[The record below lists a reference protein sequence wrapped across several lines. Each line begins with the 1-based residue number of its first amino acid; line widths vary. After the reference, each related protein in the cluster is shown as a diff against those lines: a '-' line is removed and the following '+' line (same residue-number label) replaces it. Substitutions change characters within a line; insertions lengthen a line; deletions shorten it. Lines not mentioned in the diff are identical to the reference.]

1 MNFSRLDDTS
11 FPDLQNANPYAVKN
25 EFDYTRWIAG
35 TRVRLVNV
43 LWNSDYSNAVKF
55 SDDKKRDEWFDSI
68 EDGISVELKSNVSIV
83 PGGSVK
89 LPMPY
94 DVCARYN
101 YMYIDIPMMTSSS
114 QPIDYEDE
122 SGKRR
127 WYFFINQIEYSAPNT
142 TIANVQPDIWTNFI
156 NGADIRY
163 MMLERGH
170 APVAES
176 DTDEYLSMPI
186 RNSRYLLAPDVNYDD
201 STVISN
207 SRFIPF
213 GSGQKYICFASTAAP
228 SMMDEPHIG
237 SASTNSSASDSISY
251 YDASQWYGYQLEV
264 KGFGYGTGRDF
275 SSLNVPVSSGVSA
288 DGMTPNGTYVYAVP
302 ADDST
307 FIADMQEH
315 FPSLA
320 RTMRCIF
327 IADESMISISS
338 AHQIHGH
345 NVFECAAKAG
355 HVADVN
361 LEKSMFGFT
370 EEESRF
376 AKLYTYPYSR
386 LEVRDNAGHKVDI
399 RIENTGRI
407 GLETL
412 CSIAYPVLDFRA
424 FLSGIN
430 GTGSDTYSWKRL
442 DGTSMDRL
450 IGRDDWSEFCIEIGI
465 PTYSLYMDA
474 ATEWQLD
481 NYGRSIEGKRRHA
494 LAGYHDAA
502 RSANLGL
509 ANAKASSANAQANSY
524 RTAEAANSNAHD
536 EASSAESNAF
546 DSADTEKANADA
558 AATTAQTNADNSAAC
573 SRDNINLSIANATAN
588 TNQANR
594 SASELNKNGNDQSTI
609 ETKRMAD
616 LSKLTT
622 TDENQRTAAI
632 TASNGEA
639 NFATSVVQGAYSG
652 ATGGAL
658 AGPGGSLLGGLIGVG
673 VGLLTSAAQGTAA
686 KNNAVAVMNANSAIS
701 DASNG
706 ASININANSCAYAT
720 LKTKL
725 NAVNLTNI
733 TSNNNTMAAGQRDN
747 AYNAAVTNAANAYNM
762 QTSNASRTNST
773 ARGNAA
779 RTYGTLTGNADR
791 TLSME
796 KANADATKSTSDAN
810 SARTRDISILNAK
823 ENLEASAADAMYEM
837 QDLKHGRPA
846 EIVSA
851 SGDSTMLSEGLQGV
865 QINVRTQPESA
876 IAQTAAMFARYGY
889 SLNQIWD
896 VGKSGLSMMKNF
908 TYWKASDIWIDVR
921 NSGRS
926 DIADALSRMFYN
938 GITVWS
944 NPEKIG
950 KVAIYDN

>member
-25 EFDYTRWIAG
+25 EFDYTRWVAG

-55 SDDKKRDEWFDSI
+55 SDDKDRDSWFDSI

-101 YMYIDIPMMTSSS
+101 YMYIDIPMMTSPA

-176 DTDEYLSMPI
+176 DTDAYLSMPI

-201 STVISN
+201 STVISD

-213 GSGQKYICFASTAAP
+213 GSGHKYICFASTAAP
-228 SMMDEPHIG
+228 SMMDESHIG
-237 SASTNSSASDSISY
+237 IASTNSGASDSISY
-251 YDASQWYGYQLEV
+251 SDTSDWYGYQLEV
-264 KGFGYGTGRDF
+264 HGFGYGTGRDF
-275 SSLNVPVSSGVSA
+275 SSLNVPVSSGLSA

-345 NVFECAAKAG
+345 SIFECAAKSG

-376 AKLYTYPYSR
+376 AKLYTFPYSR
-386 LEVRDNAGHKVDI
+386 LEVRDNAGHKADI

-442 DGTSMDRL
+442 DGTSMDKL
-450 IGRDDWSEFCIEIGI
+450 IGRDDWSEFSIDIGI

-474 ATEWQLD
+474 STEWQLD
-481 NYGRSIEGKRRHA
+481 SYGRSIEGKRRHA

-509 ANAKASSANAQANSY
+509 VNAKASSANAQANSY
-524 RTAEAANSNAHD
+524 RAAEAANSNAHD

-558 AATTAQTNADNSAAC
+558 AATTAKTNADNSAAC
-573 SRDNINLSIANATAN
+573 SRDNISLSIANATAN
-588 TNQANR
+588 TNQANTT
-594 SASELNKNGNDQSTI
+594 ASHLNQYGNTQSTS
-609 ETKRMAD
+609 ETEKWGS
-616 LSKLTT
+616 LSKYTT
-622 TDENQRTAAI
+622 NEENQRTTTT
-632 TASNGEA
+632 TAESSEA

-652 ATGGAL
+652 ATGAAM
-658 AGPGGSLLGGLIGVG
+658 AGPGGAVAGGLIGMGVG
-673 VGLLTSAAQGTAA
+673 VLTAAAQGVAA
-686 KNNAVAVMNANSAIS
+686 KNNAAAIVNANSAIA
-701 DASNG
+701 DATIAMSAYVNSS
-706 ASININANSCAYAT
+706 ACQWATMKTQENADNAT
-720 LKTKL
+720 KQT
-725 NAVNLTNI
+725 
-733 TSNNNTMAAGQRDN
+733 NNNNAMAAGQRDN
-747 AYNAAVTNAANAYNM
+747 AYNAATTNAANAYNM

-779 RTYGTLTGNADR
+779 RTYGTLTDNADR

-796 KANADATKSTSDAN
+796 KANADATKATSDAN

-865 QINVRTQPESA
+865 QINVRTQPEGA

-889 SLNQIWD
+889 ALNQIWD

>member
-11 FPDLQNANPYAVKN
+11 FPDLENANPYAVKN
-25 EFDYTRWIAG
+25 EFDYTRWVAG

-55 SDDKKRDEWFDSI
+55 PDDGKRDAWFDSI

-94 DVCARYN
+94 DVCAHYN
-101 YMYIDIPMMTSSS
+101 YMYIDIPIMTSSTH
-114 QPIDYEDE
+114 PVDYEDG

-142 TIANVQPDIWTNFI
+142 TIANVQPDIWTNYI
-156 NGADIRY
+156 NGVDIRY

-176 DTDEYLSMPI
+176 NTDTYLLMPI
-186 RNSRYLLAPDVNYDD
+186 SNSRYLLAPDVNYDD
-201 STVISN
+201 ATVISD

-228 SMMDEPHIG
+228 SMMDESHIG
-237 SASTNSSASDSISY
+237 TASTNSSASDSISY
-251 YDASQWYGYQLEV
+251 SDTSDWYGYQLEAD
-264 KGFGYGTGRDF
+264 GFGYGTGKDF
-275 SSLNVPVSSGVSA
+275 SSLNVPVSSGASA
-288 DGMTPNGTYVYAVP
+288 DGMIPNGTHVYAVP
-302 ADDST
+302 ASDSA
-307 FIADMQEH
+307 FVPDMQEY

-320 RTMRCIF
+320 RTMKCIF
-327 IADESMISISS
+327 IADESMISVGS
-338 AHQIHGH
+338 AHVIHGH
-345 NVFECAAKAG
+345 SIYECAAKSG
-355 HVADVN
+355 HVADIN
-361 LEKSMFGFT
+361 LDKSMFGFT
-370 EEESRF
+370 EDESRF

-386 LEVRDNAGHKVDI
+386 LELRDNAGHKTDI

-424 FLSGIN
+424 FFSGIN

-442 DGTSMDRL
+442 DGTSIDRL
-450 IGRDDWSEFCIEIGI
+450 VGRDDWSEFSIDIGI

-481 NYGRSIEGKRRHA
+481 NYGRSVEGKRRHA

-524 RTAEAANSNAHD
+524 RAAEAADSNAHD
-536 EASSAESNAF
+536 AATSAESNAF
-546 DSADTEKANADA
+546 DSADTEKTNADA

-573 SRDNINLSIANATAN
+573 SRDNISLSIANATAN
-588 TNQANR
+588 TNQANQT
-594 SASELNKNGNDQSTI
+594 ASELTKNGNDQSTI
-609 ETKRMAD
+609 EAQRWAD
-616 LSKLTT
+616 LSEYTANE
-622 TDENQRTAAI
+622 ENQRTVTT
-632 TASNGEA
+632 TANSSES
-639 NFATSVVQGAYSG
+639 NFATSAISGAYSG
-652 ATGGAL
+652 ATGAAL
-658 AGPGGSLLGGLIGVG
+658 AGPAGAAAGGLIGLGVG
-673 VGLLTSAAQGTAA
+673 VINAAVQGTSA
-686 KNNAVAVMNANSAIS
+686 KNNATAIVNANKAIA

-706 ASININANSCAYAT
+706 ASLNINSIACQYAT
-720 LKTKL
+720 LKTQL
-725 NAVNLTNI
+725 NVNNAERL
-733 TSNNNTMAAGQRDN
+733 TSNNNAMAAGQRDN
-747 AYNAAVTNAANAYNM
+747 AYNAATTNAANAYNM
-762 QTSNASRTNST
+762 QTSNASRSNST

-779 RTYGTLTGNADR
+779 RTCNALVGNADR

-796 KANADATKSTSDAN
+796 KANADATKATSDAN
-810 SARTRDISILNAK
+810 STRTRDISILNAK
-823 ENLEASAADAMYEM
+823 ESLEASAADEMYEM

-851 SGDSTMLSEGLQGV
+851 SGDSTMLSEGIQGV
-865 QINVRTQPESA
+865 QINVRTQPEGA

-889 SLNQIWD
+889 ALNQIWD
-896 VGKSGLSMMKNF
+896 VGKSGLSMMKSF

-926 DIADALSRMFYN
+926 DIADSLSRMFYN

>member
-11 FPDLQNANPYAVKN
+11 FPDLKNANPYAVKN
-25 EFDYTRWIAG
+25 EFDYTRWVAG

-55 SDDKKRDEWFDSI
+55 EDDEERDRWFDSMD
-68 EDGISVELKSNVSIV
+68 DGITAELKSNVSIV

-94 DVCARYN
+94 DVCAHYN
-101 YMYIDIPMMTSSS
+101 YMYIDIPIMTSSTH
-114 QPIDYEDE
+114 PVDYEDE

-142 TIANVQPDIWTNFI
+142 TIANVQPDIWTNYI

-176 DTDEYLSMPI
+176 DTDTYLSMPI
-186 RNSRYLLAPDVNYDD
+186 SNSRYLLAPDINYDD
-201 STVISN
+201 STVISD
-207 SRFIPF
+207 SRFVPF
-213 GSGQKYICFASTAAP
+213 GNGSKYICFASTAAP
-228 SMMDEPHIG
+228 SMMDEAHIG
-237 SASTNSSASDSISY
+237 TASTNSSASDSISY
-251 YDASQWYGYQLEV
+251 SDASDWYGYQLEAN
-264 KGFGYGTGRDF
+264 GFGYGTGKDF
-275 SSLNVPVSSGVSA
+275 SSLNAPVSSGLSA
-288 DGMTPNGTYVYAVP
+288 DGMTPNGTYAYAVP
-302 ADDST
+302 ASDSA
-307 FIADMQEH
+307 FVPDMQEY

-320 RTMRCIF
+320 RTMKCIF
-327 IADESMISISS
+327 IADESMISVGS
-338 AHQIHGH
+338 AHVIHGH
-345 NVFECAAKAG
+345 SIYECAAKSG
-355 HVADVN
+355 HVADIN

-370 EEESRF
+370 EDESRF

-386 LEVRDNAGHKVDI
+386 LELRDNAGHKADI

-412 CSIAYPVLDFRA
+412 CSIAYPVLDFRV
-424 FLSGIN
+424 FFSGIN
-430 GTGSDTYSWKRL
+430 GTGSDSYSWKKL
-442 DGTSMDRL
+442 DGTSIDRL
-450 IGRDDWSEFCIEIGI
+450 VGRDDWSEFCIDIGI

-481 NYGRSIEGKRRHA
+481 NYGRSVEGRRRHA

-509 ANAKASSANAQANSY
+509 ANAKASSSNAQANSY
-524 RTAEAANSNAHD
+524 RAAEAADSNAHD
-536 EASSAESNAF
+536 AASSAESNAF
-546 DSADTEKANADA
+546 DSADAEKTNAVA
-558 AATTAQTNADNSAAC
+558 AADTAQSNTDNSAAC
-573 SRDNINLSIANATAN
+573 ARDNISLSIANATAN
-588 TNQANR
+588 TNQANQTASNLNLTGNTQ
-594 SASELNKNGNDQSTI
+594 SASEA
-609 ETKRMAD
+609 TKWAS
-616 LSKLTT
+616 LSQYTT
-622 TDENQRTAAI
+622 TEENQRTTTT
-632 TASNGEA
+632 TATSSEA
-639 NFATSVVQGAYSG
+639 NFATSVVSGAYSG
-652 ATGGAL
+652 ATGAAL
-658 AGPGGSLLGGLIGVG
+658 AGPAGAAAGGIIGAGVG
-673 VGLLTSAAQGTAA
+673 VLTAAVQGTAA
-686 KNNAVAVMNANSAIS
+686 KNNASAIVNANSAI
-701 DASNG
+701 AS
-706 ASININANSCAYAT
+706 ATNSMSLYVNSSACQYAT
-720 LKTKL
+720 QKTQL
-725 NAVNLTNI
+725 NVQNATAI
-733 TSNNNTMAAGQRDN
+733 TDNNNAMAAGQRDN
-747 AYNAAVTNAANAYNM
+747 AYNAATTNAANAYNM

-779 RTYGTLTGNADR
+779 RTCNALIGNADR

-796 KANADATKSTSDAN
+796 KANADATKATSDAN
-810 SARTRDISILNAK
+810 STRTRDISILNAK

-837 QDLKHGRPA
+837 QDLKHGKPA

-865 QINVRTQPESA
+865 QVNVRTQPEGA

-889 SLNQIWD
+889 ALNQIWD
-896 VGKSGLSMMKNF
+896 VGKSGLSMMKSF

-926 DIADALSRMFYN
+926 DIADSLSRMFCN

>member
-11 FPDLQNANPYAVKN
+11 FPDLKNANPYAVKN
-25 EFDYTRWIAG
+25 EFDYTRWVAG

-55 SDDKKRDEWFDSI
+55 QDDGKRDAWFDSI

-101 YMYIDIPMMTSSS
+101 YMYIDIPMMTSTAH
-114 QPIDYEDE
+114 PIDYEDE

-176 DTDEYLSMPI
+176 NTDTYLLMPI

-201 STVISN
+201 ATVISD
-207 SRFIPF
+207 SRFFPF
-213 GSGQKYICFASTAAP
+213 GNGQKYICFASTAAP
-228 SMMDEPHIG
+228 SMMDESHIG
-237 SASTNSSASDSISY
+237 TAYTNSSASDSISY
-251 YDASQWYGYQLEV
+251 SDASDWYGYQLEV
-264 KGFGYGTGRDF
+264 NGFGYGNGKDF
-275 SSLNVPVSSGVSA
+275 SSLNVPVSSGASA
-288 DGMTPNGTYVYAVP
+288 DGMIPNGTHVYAVP
-302 ADDST
+302 ASDSA
-307 FIADMQEH
+307 FVPDMQQY

-320 RTMRCIF
+320 RTMKCIF
-327 IADESMISISS
+327 IADESMISVGS
-338 AHQIHGH
+338 AHVIHGH
-345 NVFECAAKAG
+345 SIYECAAKSG

-361 LEKSMFGFT
+361 LDKSMFGFT
-370 EEESRF
+370 EDESRF

-386 LEVRDNAGHKVDI
+386 LELRDNAGHKADI

-412 CSIAYPVLDFRA
+412 CSIAYPVLDFRV
-424 FLSGIN
+424 FFSGIN
-430 GTGSDTYSWKRL
+430 GTGSDSYSWKRL

-450 IGRDDWSEFCIEIGI
+450 VGRDDWSEFCIDVGI

-481 NYGRSIEGKRRHA
+481 NYGGSVEAKRRHA

-524 RTAEAANSNAHD
+524 RAAEAADSNAHD
-536 EASSAESNAF
+536 AASSAESNAF
-546 DSADTEKANADA
+546 DSADTEKTNADA

-573 SRDNINLSIANATAN
+573 ARNNISLSIANATAN
-588 TNQANR
+588 TNQANQT
-594 SASELNKNGNDQSTI
+594 ASNLNKYGNTQSVEDNKKWAGLTGF
-609 ETKRMAD
+609 
-616 LSKLTT
+616 TT
-622 TDENQRTAAI
+622 TEENQRTTMT
-632 TASNGEA
+632 TATSSEA
-639 NFATSVVQGAYSG
+639 NFATSAISGAYSG
-652 ATGGAL
+652 ATGAAL
-658 AGPGGSLLGGLIGVG
+658 AGPAGAAAGGLIGLGVG
-673 VGLLTSAAQGTAA
+673 VINAAVQGAAA
-686 KNNAVAVMNANSAIS
+686 KSNAAAIVNANTAIADATVGTNAYVNSTACTYSTMKTQENVNNATAI
-701 DASNG
+701 
-706 ASININANSCAYAT
+706 T
-720 LKTKL
+720 
-725 NAVNLTNI
+725 
-733 TSNNNTMAAGQRDN
+733 NNNNSMAAGQRDN
-747 AYNAAVTNAANAYNM
+747 AYNAATTNAANACNM

-779 RTYGTLTGNADR
+779 RTCNALVGNADR

-796 KANADATKSTSDAN
+796 KANADATKATSDAN
-810 SARTRDISILNAK
+810 STRTRDISILNAK
-823 ENLEASAADAMYEM
+823 ESLEASAADAMYEM

-846 EIVSA
+846 ETVSA

-889 SLNQIWD
+889 ALNQIWD
-896 VGKSGLSMMKNF
+896 VGKSGLSMMKSF

-926 DIADALSRMFYN
+926 DIADSLSRMFYN

>member
-11 FPDLQNANPYAVKN
+11 FPELQNANPYAVKN
-25 EFDYTRWIAG
+25 EFDYTRWVAG

-55 SDDKKRDEWFDSI
+55 SDDKERDAWFDSI

-101 YMYIDIPMMTSSS
+101 YMYIDIPMMTSSA

-176 DTDEYLSMPI
+176 DTDAYLSMPI

-201 STVISN
+201 STVISD

-213 GSGQKYICFASTAAP
+213 GSGNKYICFASTAAP
-228 SMMDEPHIG
+228 SMMDEQHIG
-237 SASTNSSASDSISY
+237 IASTNSSASDSISY
-251 YDASQWYGYQLEV
+251 SDTPDWYGYQLEV
-264 KGFGYGTGRDF
+264 KGFGYGTGKDF

-302 ADDST
+302 SDDST
-307 FIADMQEH
+307 FVYDMQQY

-327 IADESMISISS
+327 IADESMISIHS
-338 AHQIHGH
+338 AHNIHGH
-345 NVFECAAKAG
+345 KIFECAAKSG
-355 HVADVN
+355 HVADIN

-386 LEVRDNAGHKVDI
+386 LEVRDNAGHKADI
-399 RIENTGRI
+399 RIENTGKI

-442 DGTSMDRL
+442 DGTSMDKL
-450 IGRDDWSEFCIEIGI
+450 IGRDDWSEFSIEIGI

-524 RTAEAANSNAHD
+524 RAAEAANSNAHD
-536 EASSAESNAF
+536 EAASAESNAF

-573 SRDNINLSIANATAN
+573 ARDNISLSIANATAN
-588 TNQANR
+588 TNQANDT
-594 SASELNKNGNDQSTI
+594 ASKLNLTGNTQSTS
-609 ETKRMAD
+609 EATKWAS
-616 LSKLTT
+616 LSQYTT
-622 TDENQRTAAI
+622 TEENQRTTTT
-632 TASNGEA
+632 TANRSEA

-652 ATGGAL
+652 ATGAAM
-658 AGPGGSLLGGLIGVG
+658 AGPAGAAVGGIIGAGVG
-673 VGLLTSAAQGTAA
+673 VLTAA
-686 KNNAVAVMNANSAIS
+686 VEGVAASNNASAIVNANSAI
-701 DASNG
+701 AG
-706 ASININANSCAYAT
+706 ATNSMSLYVNSSACQYAT
-720 LKTKL
+720 QKTQL
-725 NAVNLTNI
+725 NAKNATAI
-733 TSNNNTMAAGQRDN
+733 TNNNNSMAAGQRDN
-747 AYNAAVTNAANAYNM
+747 AYNAATTNAANAYSM
-762 QTSNASRTNST
+762 QTGNASRTNST

-779 RTYGTLTGNADR
+779 RTYSALVGNADR

-796 KANADATKSTSDAN
+796 KANADATKATSDAN

-837 QDLKHGRPA
+837 QDLKHGRPS
-846 EIVSA
+846 EVVSA

-865 QINVRTQPESA
+865 QINVRTQPEGA

-889 SLNQIWD
+889 ALNQIWD
-896 VGKSGLSMMKNF
+896 VGKTGLSMMKNF